1 MSDKERTH
9 KATELARRI
18 LQIPL
23 SPTVAMA
30 QKTAEMK
37 EAGQRVLDFTV
48 GEPDQKT
55 PDHIVEAAVSA
66 LHSGRTRYTS
76 SAGLRELRAAVSFRY
91 RRDAKVSFE
100 PEEVMITCGGKQA
113 LALTCQA
120 LFEKGDEV
128 IIPTPHWPTFSQAVR
143 LAGARPILVHAQ
155 EKEDFAITARMISKS
170 TSPHTR
176 AVILNS
182 PCNPTG
188 AVMDPEDL
196 LVIGDMAQR
205 RRFTILFDD
214 AYGRLTYGR
223 SDAVAFQTLRDAVSD
238 RFVILGTAS
247 KTYSMT
253 GFRIGWVLGPRA
265 LVDAC
270 AVLASHSTQSP
281 ATFAQVAAIEALTG
295 TQKPVQEML
304 AEYKKRKD
312 LIHPAILAI
321 PRISCPEPGGGFY
334 LFINVARY
342 LTPNIPTAV
351 VLAER
356 LLKECAVGVVPG
368 EAFGM
373 AGYVRLSYA
382 RPMSELT
389 EGIDRLQAFF
399 KQQASE

>member
-9 KATELARRI
+9 KATELSRRM

-30 QKTAEMK
+30 QKAAAMK

-48 GEPDQKT
+48 GEPDQPT
-55 PDHIVEAAVSA
+55 PEHIVEAAVAA
-66 LHSGRTRYTS
+66 LHNGRTRYAP

-113 LALTCQA
+113 LALACQA

-143 LAGARPILVHAQ
+143 LAGARPILVHAL
-155 EKEDFAITARMISKS
+155 EKDDFAITARMISKS
-170 TSPHTR
+170 TSPQTR

-223 SDAVAFQTLRDAVSD
+223 SDAVAFQALRTAVGD

-253 GFRIGWVLGPRA
+253 GFRIGWVMGPRV

-281 ATFAQVAAIEALTG
+281 ATFAQVAAVEALTG
-295 TQKPVQEML
+295 TQKPVAEML
-304 AEYKKRKD
+304 VEYKKRRD
-312 LIHPAILAI
+312 YIHPAVTAI
-321 PRISCPEPGGGFY
+321 PKLACPEPGGGFY
-334 LFINVARY
+334 LFVNVARY
-342 LTPNIPTAV
+342 LTPAMPTTL

-356 LLKECAVGVVPG
+356 LLQECAVGVVAG
-368 EAFGM
+368 EAFGV
-373 AGYVRLSYA
+373 AGHIRISFA
-382 RPMSELT
+382 RPMEELR
-389 EGIDRLQAFF
+389 EGVERLQAFF